1 MFYTAKWK
9 AEETGKET
17 SKTDSL
23 KGILLRYYASKYEA
37 GIKNSF
43 CHAYYLPRFF
53 YFLKKEIAFY
63 FTFYKY
69 TDTDTHTILNSSVKT
84 PLTCNSFFALCVASF
99 LISCFWTEDGRA
111 GSFSCCLTHKGVIR
125 YILKITWG
133 RLHG

>member
-53 YFLKKEIAFY
+53 YF
-63 FTFYKY
+63 
-69 TDTDTHTILNSSVKT
+69 
-84 PLTCNSFFALCVASF
+84 
-99 LISCFWTEDGRA
+99 
-111 GSFSCCLTHKGVIR
+111 
-125 YILKITWG
+125 
-133 RLHG
+133 